1 VLTTVHEPMGIAH
14 RYSGGRRALL
24 GGMLAAALCACEGTD
39 AHVSGPKG
47 GSAFVHYVAIGT
59 SLTMGVQSAGVLYN
73 SQVEAW
79 PSLLARAAGADFS
92 VPLLRSPGCTPPV
105 IAPLQLARF
114 LSGAS
119 TLMADTSC
127 AGVLGAAAPPL
138 NNVALAGATAWAA
151 LNLTPK
157 LVAAAPALYDAGD
170 RGRYPAVLAPTQSQV
185 TAMAVQGASFVSVEL
200 GFAELIRAATSGLV
214 VAATSYT
221 QTAPFTYVPAALFA
235 PVYAAI
241 SDSVKRSGARVVL
254 LTVPHVTRLNAMRLG
269 SELWNARA
277 DLATFGVNV
286 ADDCNGSANFVFTGT
301 LIPMLTLNA
310 LTADSAQILSCA
322 DLPGAADGVLTP
334 ADVVTLDAVVDQMN
348 AQIRQLATRN
358 GWALADLDATFT
370 SFVAGRTSYR
380 ASEQLACVYPYGA
393 FISLDGVHPNVSGH
407 QAIARQVAEAVNAT
421 YGFAIQVA
429 VPMPPTSASL
439 CP

>member
-1 VLTTVHEPMGIAH
+1 MFGSHRRSDVLRAVV
-14 RYSGGRRALL
+14 GGVFAATL
-24 GGMLAAALCACEGTD
+24 GGCESAD
-39 AHVSGPKG
+39 AHLSGPKG
-47 GSAFVHYVAIGT
+47 GSAFIHYVAIGT
-59 SLTMGVQSAGVLYN
+59 SISMGVQSAGVLYN

-79 PSLLARAAGADFS
+79 PSLLARAAGAGFS
-92 VPLLRSPGCTPPV
+92 VPLLRSPGCTPPL

-114 LSGAS
+114 LSGTG
-119 TLMADTSC
+119 TLTTDTSC
-127 AGVLGAAAPPL
+127 AGALGVLTPPL

-157 LVAAAPALYDAGD
+157 LVAAAPGRYDAGD
-170 RGRYPAVLAPTQSQV
+170 RGRYPLVLALTQSQV

-200 GFAELIRAATSGLV
+200 GFAELLRAATSGLV
-214 VAATSYT
+214 VAATAYT
-221 QTAPFTYVPAALFA
+221 QADPFTYVPAAQFA

-241 SDSVKRSGARVVL
+241 ADSVKRSGARAVL
-254 LTVPHVTRLNAMRLG
+254 LSVPHVTRLPAMRVG

-277 DLATFGVNV
+277 DLATFGVTV
-286 ADDCNGSANFVFTGT
+286 ADDCNGSTNLVFTGT
-301 LIPMLTLNA
+301 LIPTLAQSA
-310 LTADSAQILSCA
+310 LAGSAQVLSCA

-334 ADVVTLDAVVDQMN
+334 ADIITLDAVIEQMN
-348 AQIRQLATRN
+348 AQIRQLATQN
-358 GWALADLDATFT
+358 GWAFADLDAAFAN
-370 SFVAGRTSYR
+370 FVAARTPYR

-429 VPMPPTSASL
+429 APVPLPSAAL